1 MVKTCGI
8 LIEFWGILFF
18 RPILGGF
25 VRKSDNP
32 TCGYVLIFS
41 DGENDVLNHG
51 KLGYLI
57 FLENQNGTRAIHIN
71 HFPDCYSFIIAS
83 IHQRMGLR
91 EKITSKTMVFAGFPM
106 NFHGISSGCSLILPG
121 TRGKT
126 AGRRGCADGAR
137 LCRPPASSTACAS
150 GQMLR
155 VVVTPME
162 NKTIW
167 KWSLWFRFSVNKS

>member
-1 MVKTCGI
+1 MKTCGI

-57 FLENQNGTRAIHIN
+57 FWENQNGTRAIHIN

-91 EKITSKTMVFAGFPM
+91 KKITSKTMGFTGIHRFSHEFPWDFQWMFPDFAWNPRQ
-106 NFHGISSGCSLILPG
+106 NS
-121 TRGKT
+121 GKT
-126 AGRRGCADGAR
+126 RMCGWSEAMPPSSEFNSVRFRPDAQGCGKPHGKQNN
-137 LCRPPASSTACAS
+137 LE
-150 GQMLR
+150 M
-155 VVVTPME
+155 VIMV
-162 NKTIW
+162 
-167 KWSLWFRFSVNKS
+167 

>member
-1 MVKTCGI
+1 MEACGFASGNSLFRKMVKTSGI
-8 LIEFWGILFF
+8 LIEFCGILFF
-18 RPILGGF
+18 RPFFLGGF

-91 EKITSKTMVFAGFPM
+91 EKITSKTMVFTGFPM
-106 NFHGISSGCSLILPG
+106 NFQWMFPDFAWDPRQNS
-121 TRGKT
+121 GKT
-126 AGRRGCADGAR
+126 RMCGWSEAMPPSSEFNSVRF
-137 LCRPPASSTACAS
+137 RPDA
-150 GQMLR
+150 
-155 VVVTPME
+155 
-162 NKTIW
+162 
-167 KWSLWFRFSVNKS
+167 